1 MGKRKSSDKKTI
13 PRTQEITPKE
23 KIYQLLFDFAYY
35 LENMDRAPVG
45 GATEL
50 LRQFL
55 KKREEVDKN
64 Q

>member
-1 MGKRKSSDKKTI
+1 MGKRKSSDKKTVSK
-13 PRTQEITPKE
+13 PQEISEKE
-23 KIYQLLFDFAYY
+23 KVYQLLFDFAYH

-55 KKREEVDKN
+55 KTKEVIK
-64 Q
+64 